1 LDLAGRGLGRRPSDR
16 GASERAQIEPIE
28 MSRPLP
34 PPHRLRFARIV
45 AVAGAGAGLL
55 AALALAT
62 GCASS
67 SGRSK
72 RDEPAAAGRP
82 KRTVLL
88 TSADD
93 VRVGGEAA
101 EQVAAEIGLL
111 PDPALGAYVDGIGK
125 KLLRFLP
132 RREFAYRF
140 SIVDEMEPN
149 AFALPGGHIYVSR
162 GLLALV
168 NDEDELACVLG
179 HEIVHVAMRHA
190 AQQQAVA
197 RQQNPLSLP
206 IARQATIASYGRD
219 MEREADAIG
228 QRICAAAGYD
238 PMAMS
243 TFLRSLDQRDRLL
256 IGHPRTATFLDT
268 HPGSRERAAANSMRA
283 SELRFTRD
291 ESLGD
296 TRERYLDRVDGLVI
310 GDRPET
316 GVFLDSLFVHPELG
330 FQIEFPR
337 GFILQNGARAVG
349 ALSPR
354 HDSAVFL
361 MGDLPPG
368 DLVEVAD
375 GFATRAEKEQGLR
388 VTRKQRVR
396 LGEIEA
402 VRYSFEGGRPPFAVA
417 AEITFFPFANGT
429 WRLVGVAP
437 AVAAARAFGTLL
449 PSMRSFGPLTAANRA
464 RIELRKLRIELARA
478 GEDVVALD
486 ARTACTLGPSGTAL
500 LNGLL
505 GDETFAG
512 GELMKVVRREPTDA
526 R

>member
-1 LDLAGRGLGRRPSDR
+1 MSRLLPLPHRPRSRRP
-16 GASERAQIEPIE
+16 
-28 MSRPLP
+28 
-34 PPHRLRFARIV
+34 V
-45 AVAGAGAGLL
+45 AVAVALAGLL
-55 AALALAT
+55 AGVVGAS

-67 SGRSK
+67 SGRAK
-72 RDEPAAAGRP
+72 REQAGAGGHP

-93 VRVGGEAA
+93 VRVGDEAA
-101 EQVAAEIGLL
+101 QQVEAEIGLL

-132 RREFAYRF
+132 RRDFAYRF

-149 AFALPGGHIYVSR
+149 AFALPGGHVFVSR

-206 IARQATIASYGRD
+206 IVRQATIASYGRD

-228 QRICAAAGYD
+228 QRLCAAAGYD

-256 IGHPRTATFLDT
+256 IGHPRSATFLDT

-283 SELRFTRD
+283 SELRFDRD
-291 ESLGD
+291 ASLGD
-296 TRERYLDRVDGLVI
+296 TRARYLDRVDGLVI

-316 GVFLDSLFVHPELG
+316 GVFLDSLFVHPGLG
-330 FQIEFPR
+330 FQIEFPK
-337 GFILQNGARAVG
+337 GWTLQNGARAVG
-349 ALSPR
+349 AISPR
-354 HDSAVFL
+354 RESAIFL

-375 GFATRAEKEQGLR
+375 GFASRAEKEQGMK

-396 LGEIEA
+396 LGEIAA
-402 VRYSFEGGRPPFAVA
+402 VRYSFEGGRAPYALS

-437 AVAAARAFGTLL
+437 AVAAARAFGTLM
-449 PSMRSFGPLTAANRA
+449 PSMRSFAPLSDANRA
-464 RIELRKLRIELARA
+464 RIELRRLRIELARA

-486 ARTACTLGPSGTAL
+486 ARTGCTLGPSGTAL

-512 GELMKVVRREPTDA
+512 GELMKIVRREPTDL